1 MGKLTLVAGP
11 IGNLG
16 DLTARAA
23 ETLRTADLWFVEDSR
38 VSAKLLGH
46 LGVSKPMRVLNEHTS
61 DYKLA
66 EYIKELSDL
75 HGVVLSDGGTPCVSD
90 PGAMLCDLAHESG
103 IEVDAMPGP
112 SAVTTAL
119 MLSGFFAQRFAF
131 LGFLPRKS
139 GAMKKELE
147 MFVDSGMTIVM
158 FESPFRV
165 QNLLEACSEV
175 MPGRRYAICREIS
188 KLHQQV
194 FRARLPI
201 IPTEKEVAHKGEFTI
216 VLEGRRSRDKE
227 DFSG

>member
-103 IEVDAMPGP
+103 
-112 SAVTTAL
+112 
-119 MLSGFFAQRFAF
+119 
-131 LGFLPRKS
+131 
-139 GAMKKELE
+139 
-147 MFVDSGMTIVM
+147 
-158 FESPFRV
+158 
-165 QNLLEACSEV
+165 
-175 MPGRRYAICREIS
+175 
-188 KLHQQV
+188 
-194 FRARLPI
+194 
-201 IPTEKEVAHKGEFTI
+201 
-216 VLEGRRSRDKE
+216 
-227 DFSG
+227 